1 MKKPLIRICPIPSFF
16 WTRYRFREIGCADH
30 EKTEKWRS
38 KMAESFQNEVPK
50 ARVNIKLDL
59 HTGGASKK
67 VELPLKLLVMGDY
80 SNGQNTLALGERTKV
95 SVNKNNFNSVLA
107 DLNPKAKISV
117 ENTLADDG
125 SELPVDLDFKSMDD
139 FRPEQ
144 VAARVPE
151 LRTLMSAR
159 NLLRDLKSNLLDNAT
174 FRRELE
180 KILLDPTMSASL
192 RTELQGIAESAPSA

>member
-1 MKKPLIRICPIPSFF
+1 
-16 WTRYRFREIGCADH
+16 
-30 EKTEKWRS
+30 
-38 KMAESFQNEVPK
+38 MAESFQNEVPK

-80 SNGQNTLALGERTKV
+80 SNGQNTLALSDREKV

-107 DLNPKAKISV
+107 DLNPRAKISV
-117 ENTLADDG
+117 ENTLANDG
-125 SELPVDLDFKSMDD
+125 SELPVDLDFKSMED
-139 FRPEQ
+139 FLPEQ

-180 KILLDPTMSASL
+180 KILLDPSMSASL
-192 RTELQGIAESAPSA
+192 RTQLQGIAESTPTAASVQ

>member
-1 MKKPLIRICPIPSFF
+1 MS
-16 WTRYRFREIGCADH
+16 
-30 EKTEKWRS
+30 
-38 KMAESFQNEVPK
+38 ESFQNEVPK
-50 ARVNIKLDL
+50 SRVNIKLDL

-80 SNGQNTLALGERTKV
+80 SNGQNTEALGDRTKV
-95 SVNKNNFNSVLA
+95 SINKNNFNSVLSE
-107 DLNPKAKISV
+107 LNPKAKIAV
-117 ENTLADDG
+117 TNTLVGDG
-125 SELPVDLDFKSMDD
+125 SELPVDLDFKTMED
-139 FRPEQ
+139 FSPER

-151 LRTLMSAR
+151 LRALMSAR

-192 RTELQGIAESAPSA
+192 RAELQGITQAAPSA

>member
-1 MKKPLIRICPIPSFF
+1 
-16 WTRYRFREIGCADH
+16 
-30 EKTEKWRS
+30 
-38 KMAESFQNEVPK
+38 MAESFQNEVPK

-80 SNGQNTLALGERTKV
+80 SNGQNTAALGERTKL
-95 SVNKNNFNSVLA
+95 SVNKNNFNSVLSE
-107 DLNPKAKISV
+107 LNPKAKIAV
-117 ENTLADDG
+117 TNTLLGDG
-125 SELPVDLDFKSMDD
+125 SDLPVDLDFKTMED
-139 FRPEQ
+139 FSPER

-151 LRTLMSAR
+151 LRALMSAR

-192 RTELQGIAESAPSA
+192 RAELQGIAQAAPSA